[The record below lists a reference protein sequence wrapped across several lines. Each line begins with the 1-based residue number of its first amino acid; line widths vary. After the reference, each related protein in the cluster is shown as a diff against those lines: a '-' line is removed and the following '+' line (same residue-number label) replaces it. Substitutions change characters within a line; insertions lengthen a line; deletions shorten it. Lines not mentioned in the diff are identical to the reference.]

1 MKNRKKFHQKIHS
14 FLFGYKMHETIVHT
28 AHCMYAF
35 FMEALYA
42 MPIGLFIAIGRNFD
56 PSQIIEMNASE

>member
-1 MKNRKKFHQKIHS
+1 
-14 FLFGYKMHETIVHT
+14 MHETIVHT

-42 MPIGLFIAIGRNFD
+42 MPIDLFIAIGRNFD